1 MACSPCCGCPLVLPL
16 VMHLPVGVVR
26 AFNVAALAVVVLPVL
41 RPLRALRLL
50 RLLLLTRAGV
60 VLVNALRRVRAS
72 SPIVACIS
80 S

>member
-1 MACSPCCGCPLVLPL
+1 
-16 VMHLPVGVVR
+16 MHLPVGVVR

-50 RLLLLTRAGV
+50 LLTRAGV